1 MIGGGTGA
9 AALRIRGGG
18 GSDAAGVTGCEASSG
33 SDAPTFDGAETT
45 GTVIGCICGAE
56 GDTVPA
62 IAPEC
67 IVVAAE

>member
-1 MIGGGTGA
+1 MTGGGTLA

-18 GSDAAGVTGCEASSG
+18 GSDAAGVTGCEANSV

-67 IVVAAE
+67 ICVAAE